1 MIMNQKTIKKISI
14 LFFLLFS
21 FYLTLNFLG
30 IENLYFNNIDWLLG
44 GGDIANAQ
52 NGWTFFKNDKW
63 HFPIGKN
70 PNYGLEVSNSIIFSD
85 SIPLF
90 AFIFKIFKNFLS
102 VNFQYFSLW
111 IFVCFFLQ
119 LYLSYL
125 IIYKISQNLSF
136 AMISSLIFVL
146 APILIYRISFH
157 LSLGAHWLILLGFYI
172 NFENDE
178 NKKTFYWIFIL
189 ILSTLVH
196 LYITVM
202 LFGIYSAY
210 LLQKF
215 LERKNFIEPISK
227 LIIVIFIILFFMYI
241 FGYFEASVMGAVSR
255 GYGYF
260 KLDLLSI
267 IDPKVAIGGNWSNFL
282 PNIQGTTLEGFN
294 YIGLGNFLII
304 IIALLIFSKKSL
316 VERNYF
322 KNSIKKNA
330 GYLIVMILFT
340 LWSLTTR
347 LTFAGNEILN
357 LSLHKYFVG
366 ALSIFASTGRFF
378 WPVYYLLIIFSL
390 IMIFN
395 NFKIKHALYILI
407 FSLTLQIVDTYPG
420 LKFYFIERNQF
431 SEPNKLNDEIWKSI
445 PKNYDKIRTTYLF
458 NNYGPMFSDLSHFL
472 GTNKIKKTDIV
483 VSASLDRAKAAQAR
497 YNFNNFLYNKKIPP
511 DTAYIVDNLGY
522 LKLMKK
528 LLKDTNIGF
537 FYRDK
542 FWLALPGK
550 KNEMT
555 LLDKQNFENV
565 KFDEI
570 KLNQNYELNFNS
582 QDRNTLLG
590 VGWSH
595 NHGIEAMGKG
605 IWSEGDVSFLLF
617 GVKDYENKDLEIKL
631 NLSKY
636 KSNKNKNFRVQI
648 FLNNELKQEI
658 NLNKYENND
667 NVILDL
673 QQNELNSEN
682 ILMFKFYDLISPLD
696 IFESPD
702 ARKLGI
708 LLKTISL
715 ESK

>member
-1 MIMNQKTIKKISI
+1 MNPKVKKKIISFFI
-14 LFFLLFS
+14 LLS
-21 FYLTLNFLG
+21 FGLTVSFLG
-30 IENLYFNNIDWLLG
+30 IDNLYFNNVDWLYG
-44 GGDIANAQ
+44 KGDISNSQ
-52 NGWTFFKNDKW
+52 NGWSFFKNDEW
-63 HFPIGKN
+63 HFPLGKN
-70 PNYGLEVSNSIIFSD
+70 PNYGLDIATSIIFSD

-90 AFIFKIFKNFLS
+90 AFLFKILKNFLS
-102 VNFQYFSLW
+102 ESFQYFSLW
-111 IFVCFFLQ
+111 ILLCFFLQ
-119 LYLSYL
+119 SYLAYL
-125 IIYKISQNLSF
+125 IIYKKTNDIYYSL
-136 AMISSLIFVL
+136 ISSFLFIISPIF
-146 APILIYRISFH
+146 IYRLGIN
-157 LSLGAHWLILLGFYI
+157 LSLGGQWLILLGYYI
-172 NFENDE
+172 NFYVGKDKANYCWIGLLVISTLIHLYFTAMLFVIYGFFIFEKFLE
-178 NKKTFYWIFIL
+178 NKKIKESI
-189 ILSTLVH
+189 INLSLSLTIVLV
-196 LYITVM
+196 
-202 LFGIYSAY
+202 
-210 LLQKF
+210 
-215 LERKNFIEPISK
+215 
-227 LIIVIFIILFFMYI
+227 FMYI
-241 FGYFEASVMGAVSR
+241 FGYFEASIMGAVSR
-255 GYGYF
+255 GYGNF

-267 IDPKVAIGGNWSNFL
+267 IDPSVAGSGNWSNFL
-282 PNIQGTTLEGFN
+282 PDIKGTTLEGFN
-294 YIGLGNFLII
+294 YIGLGNFFSIFIAFLII
-304 IIALLIFSKKSL
+304 FKKSI
-316 VERNYF
+316 VEKNF
-322 KNSIKKNA
+322 LINSIKKNA

-357 LSLHKYFVG
+357 LSLHKYFFG

-431 SEPNKLNDEIWKSI
+431 SEPNKLNDEIWKSL

-511 DTAYIVDNLGY
+511 DTAYIVDNLGH

-542 FWLALPGK
+542 FWLALPGR

-555 LLDKQNFENV
+555 LLDKQNFEKV

-667 NVILDL
+667 NVILNL
-673 QQNELNSEN
+673 KQNELNSEN